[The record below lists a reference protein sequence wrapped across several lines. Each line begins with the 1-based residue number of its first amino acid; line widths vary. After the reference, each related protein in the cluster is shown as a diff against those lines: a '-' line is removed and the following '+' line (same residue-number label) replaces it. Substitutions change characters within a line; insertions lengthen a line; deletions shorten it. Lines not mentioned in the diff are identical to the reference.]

1 MSQKILIKN
10 ALIVTMNPKSEILTG
25 DILVEDRRI
34 TRIAKT
40 IDEPCHEVFNAANLA
55 VVPGFIQTH
64 IHLCQVLFRNM
75 ADDMQLL
82 DWLQKKIWPFEAGHT
97 PESLGLSARLGI
109 AELIKS
115 GTTTILDM
123 GTVNHQDMIFQALAE
138 SGLRAFAGKT
148 MMDYGNLPEKL
159 KEKTDESIDESLR
172 LLKKW
177 HQFDDGRLQY
187 AFAPRFALS
196 CSDELLTETGRLA
209 REYDVLYHTHASENI
224 DEAKL
229 VRERFGVSNIRLFEE
244 LGVAGENLCLAHCI
258 WTDEE
263 ERSLLK
269 EKDIKV
275 LHCPSA
281 NLKLASGIAPIPE
294 YLENGIT
301 VSLGADGAPC
311 NNNLD
316 IFNEMRLAALIQK
329 PKYGPAAMPA
339 FEVFKMATINGAQTL
354 GMQNTIGSIE
364 EGKKADLTF
373 IDLNQVHSVPYE
385 DIYAKVVY
393 SSKAEDVKHVMTD
406 GKWLMKNR
414 ELLTLNELEILHS
427 VNSYSAVL

>member
-10 ALIVTMNPKSEILTG
+10 ALIVTMNPESEILTG

-34 TRIAKT
+34 IRIAKN
-40 IDEPCHEVFNAANLA
+40 IDEPCHEVFNAENLA

-75 ADDMQLL
+75 ADDLRLL

-97 PESLGLSARLGI
+97 PESLELSARLGI

-123 GTVNHQDMIFQALAE
+123 GTVNHQDMIFRALAE
-138 SGLRAFAGKT
+138 SGLRAFAGKA

-159 KEKTDESIDESLR
+159 KEETAWSIDESLR

-177 HQFDDGRLQY
+177 HLFDDGRLQY

-196 CSDELLTETGRLA
+196 CSDDLLTETGRLS

-224 DEAKL
+224 DEVNL
-229 VRERFGVSNIRLFEE
+229 VRERFGVSNIQLFEK
-244 LGVAGENLCLAHCI
+244 LGVADEKLCLAHCI
-258 WTDEE
+258 WTDKD
-263 ERSLLK
+263 ERALLK
-269 EKDIKV
+269 EKNIKV

-281 NLKLASGIAPIPE
+281 NLKLASGIAPIPD
-294 YLENGIT
+294 YLADGIT

-329 PKYGPAAMPA
+329 PKYGPASMPA
-339 FEVFKMATINGAQTL
+339 FEVFKMATINGAKTL

-364 EGKKADLTF
+364 EGKKADLSF

-385 DIYAKVVY
+385 DIYSKMVY

-414 ELLTLNELEILHS
+414 ELLTLNELEIIHS
-427 VNSYSAVL
+427 VNSYAAVL